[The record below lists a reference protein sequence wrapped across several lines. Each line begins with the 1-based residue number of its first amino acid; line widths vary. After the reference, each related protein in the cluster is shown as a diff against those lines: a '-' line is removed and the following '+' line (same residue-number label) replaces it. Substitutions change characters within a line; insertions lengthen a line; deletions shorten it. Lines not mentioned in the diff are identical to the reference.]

1 MKARLVGMSFAVSPG
16 VACYIP
22 VGHRGTDAVA
32 QLPRAEVLER
42 LRPWLRDRGAAKLL
56 HHSKY
61 DAHVF
66 FNEGIALAGIAAD
79 TMLQAYVQIGRAHVC
94 TPVTTAH
101 LVCRLLLEQNKR
113 KH

>member
-66 FNEGIALAGIAAD
+66 FNEGIALAGIRSEERRVGKECVS
-79 TMLQAYVQIGRAHVC
+79 T
-94 TPVTTAH
+94 
-101 LVCRLLLEQNKR
+101 CRSR
-113 KH
+113 VSPDH